1 MVVSFIDSRNKG
13 RRSAAKH
20 RKMFERKV
28 LSSLNDDN
36 YRLHR
41 EI

>member
-1 MVVSFIDSRNKG
+1 MVVSFIDTRNKG

-20 RKMFERKV
+20 RKMLERNV
-28 LSSLNDDN
+28 VSSLNDDN
-36 YRLHR
+36 YRLYR